1 MASFNEVDGSA
12 YCNVSTTV
20 GAEVR
25 NISRNGRSVY
35 FEYRAY
41 IYQST
46 STYTYNSLVLW
57 VEGNKNVCFNSG
69 SGSSHS
75 SKGTKYY
82 SNWYGKTVDIDTWA
96 SSVSVGIGVNGNY
109 WNPSSAAGTVY
120 PTLSGLPT
128 CSAPSLSGISTSNL
142 SDTSVYASFSV
153 TNTNNGSIL
162 DYYMDIFT
170 DSACTNKV
178 GTISSNSGTFTGLNP
193 NRTYYIR
200 GNSSNAAGRSYTAVK
215 SITTTFTDPSAPSN
229 LRIECSNPEPI
240 IAADYT
246 FKWNAAGAGSTAVAG
261 YRLRIYKNDVELE
274 CIDTESTSTEYT
286 INAAAKGFAVGD
298 RLKFGLYSYS
308 KDWAGN
314 KHFNG
319 GGSGSAQVVSSA
331 VTMVSDKFVYLSE
344 NGGTFTKY
352 KVYIS
357 VNGGSFTEVK
367 KEKLKI
373 IS

>member
-1 MASFNEVDGSA
+1 MAWFAEAGAGGNV
-12 YCNVSTTV
+12 NVSANV

-25 NISRNGRSVY
+25 NVSRNGRSVY

-46 STYTYNSLVLW
+46 STYSYNSWALW
-57 VEGNKNVCFNSG
+57 VEGNKNTVFNSSNG
-69 SGSSHS
+69 SYHTSQN
-75 SKGTKYY
+75 TKYY
-82 SNWYGKTVDIDTWA
+82 TGWYGKTVDLDPGTN
-96 SSVSVGIGVNGNY
+96 STSVSIGVNGKL
-109 WNPSSAAGTVY
+109 WNPSSPNGYV
-120 PTLSGLPT
+120 TLNLYDLPT
-128 CSAPSLSGISTSNL
+128 CSKPTLSGISTSNL

-153 TNTNNGSIL
+153 TNTNNGSII

-178 GTISSNSGTFTGLNP
+178 GTISSNSGTFTGLNA

-274 CIDTESTSTEYT
+274 SIDTESTSTQYT

-319 GGSGSAQVVSSA
+319 GGSGSAQVVSSS
-331 VTMVSDKFVYLSE
+331 VTMVSDKFVYLSQ

>member
-1 MASFNEVDGSA
+1 MASFYSNSYDGRQLSLDVWQEGGYAKWKLSSYGGNSA
-12 YCNVSTTV
+12 YYTIYNTKITINGTVVYNPGTVAWNSRNFPAAKGSTEGSVWV
-20 GAEVR
+20 GHSASGR
-25 NISRNGRSVY
+25 NISVSFIGEVYYNRTTDHGGNVWFNATISV
-35 FEYRAY
+35 
-41 IYQST
+41 
-46 STYTYNSLVLW
+46 
-57 VEGNKNVCFNSG
+57 
-69 SGSSHS
+69 
-75 SKGTKYY
+75 
-82 SNWYGKTVDIDTWA
+82 
-96 SSVSVGIGVNGNY
+96 
-109 WNPSSAAGTVY
+109 
-120 PTLSGLPT
+120 PTLS
-128 CSAPSLSGISTSNL
+128 AISTSSI
-142 SDTSVYASFSV
+142 SDSSVYASFSV
-153 TNTNNGSIL
+153 TSANNGNIA

-170 DSACTNKV
+170 DSTCTNKV
-178 GTISSNSGTFTGLNP
+178 ETISSNKGTFTGLNA

-200 GNSSNAAGRSYTAVK
+200 GNSSNEAGRAYTAVK

-274 CIDTESTSTEYT
+274 SIDTESTSTQYT
-286 INAAAKGFAVGD
+286 INAAAKGFTVGD

-319 GGSGSAQVVSSA
+319 GGSGSAQVISSA
-331 VTMVSDKFVYLSE
+331 VTMVSDKFIYLSE

-357 VNGGSFTEVK
+357 VNGGSFTEIK